1 MRIVSFIRRAY
12 LLALKTGVVASG
24 LLSVWLIGGIAEF
37 PGLWWLYAI
46 ASFGSVCGGCLLLD
60 AMRDAEKLIAIQQAR
75 RSVPVPK
82 IERYSSRRAVR

>member
-1 MRIVSFIRRAY
+1 MRIVSFIRWAY

-24 LLSVWLIGGIAEF
+24 ILSVWLIGGIVEF

-46 ASFGSVCGGCLLLD
+46 ASFGSFCGGCLLLN
-60 AMRDAEKLIAIQQAR
+60 AMRDAEKLMAIQQAR
-75 RSVPVPK
+75 KSVPVPK

>member
-1 MRIVSFIRRAY
+1 MKIVSFIRRAY
-12 LLALKTGVVASG
+12 LLALKTGVVVSG
-24 LLSVWLIGGIAEF
+24 FLSIWLIDGIAEF

-46 ASFGSVCGGCLLLD
+46 ASFGSFCGGCLLLD
-60 AMRDAEKLIAIQQAR
+60 AMRDAEKLMAIQQAR

>member
-12 LLALKTGVVASG
+12 LLALKIGVVASG
-24 LLSVWLIGGIAEF
+24 LLSVWLIGGIAEC

-46 ASFGSVCGGCLLLD
+46 ASFGSFCGGCLLVD
-60 AMRDAEKLIAIQQAR
+60 AMRDAEKLMAIQQSR

>member
-1 MRIVSFIRRAY
+1 MKIVSFIRRAY

-46 ASFGSVCGGCLLLD
+46 ASFGSFCGGCLLLD
-60 AMRDAEKLIAIQQAR
+60 AMRDAEKLIAI
-75 RSVPVPK
+75 
-82 IERYSSRRAVR
+82 